1 MIKPKAAGSQ
11 SDSFDGYAV
20 PAGRYVADPG
30 RGPRYFV
37 TLGLW
42 ALVLVTAMTM
52 LSMVA
57 SRVTDVPSRYNCPPD
72 CGRPPTGIPVAT
84 NPRFT
89 APGGEFSVSY
99 PAPGASYNVTVEPN
113 GVTATWTAG
122 DGGTLRLFSQP
133 AQGRNAEQVATE
145 LMQGGFPDA
154 SVAYELPNATVG
166 YHRGYG
172 EVADFQP
179 PGADSRSDRLRV
191 IILVAVKN
199 DLALIAAAD
208 GPFRKFTPA
217 FGPGPPSPANLQIA
231 QDLGQYVNSFS
242 WRGDPAR

>member
-1 MIKPKAAGSQ
+1 MIKLKAAGSQ

-133 AQGRNAEQVATE
+133 AQGRNAEQVAKVRAIIEE
-145 LMQGGFPDA
+145 LGYEAASPDDA
-154 SVAYELPNATVG
+154 RAWRE
-166 YHRGYG
+166 
-172 EVADFQP
+172 
-179 PGADSRSDRLRV
+179 
-191 IILVAVKN
+191 
-199 DLALIAAAD
+199 LIAARAVATSRRTRGAVEAGD
-208 GPFRKFTPA
+208 SNA
-217 FGPGPPSPANLQIA
+217 FALSFPPTLPSAAASTLN
-231 QDLGQYVNSFS
+231 
-242 WRGDPAR
+242 